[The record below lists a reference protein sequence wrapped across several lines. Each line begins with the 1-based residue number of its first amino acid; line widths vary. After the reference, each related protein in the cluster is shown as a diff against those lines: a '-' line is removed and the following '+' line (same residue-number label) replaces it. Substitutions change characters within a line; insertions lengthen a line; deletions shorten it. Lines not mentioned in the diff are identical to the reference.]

1 MLKEVISSLNLKSED
16 IVLDATAGG
25 GGHAGEILKKIL
37 PDGKLIGLDA
47 DPSVLKIAEETL
59 KNFTGSFKLIN
70 ENFKNLDI
78 VLSKENIKS
87 VNAILFDLGISSYQI
102 EDKSRGFSIKEN
114 ARLDMRMDP
123 SLTKTAYDIVNGY
136 AEKELSDIIMR
147 FGEDRLH
154 NRISRYIAE
163 ERSRKPIE
171 TTHEL
176 AAIIRK
182 AIGFRH
188 KGSRIDPATRTFQAI
203 RIAVNGELDALEEGL
218 KKAVAWLD
226 VGGRIAVISFHSL
239 EDRIVKNLFKGYASL
254 GVLKIITKKP
264 IRPSDEEVQLN
275 PRSRSS
281 RLRVAER
288 I

>member
-1 MLKEVISSLNLKSED
+1 MLEEVVSALNLKSGD
-16 IVLDATAGG
+16 VVLDATVGS

-47 DPSVLKIAEETL
+47 DPSILKIAEENL
-59 KNFTGSFKLIN
+59 KNFIDAFKLIN

-78 VLSKENIKS
+78 ILSKENIKNI
-87 VNAILFDLGISSYQI
+87 NAILFDLGISSYQI
-102 EDKSRGFSIKEN
+102 EDKYRGFSIKEN

-123 SLTKTAYDIVNGY
+123 RLKITAYDIVNNY
-136 AEKELSDIIMR
+136 TEKELSDIIMQ

-154 NRISRYIAE
+154 NRISRYIVE
-163 ERSRKPIE
+163 ERSKKTIE
-171 TTHEL
+171 TTYDL
-176 AAIIRK
+176 AAIIHK
-182 AIGFRH
+182 AVGFRY
-188 KGSRIDPATRTFQAI
+188 KRTRIDPATRTFQAI
-203 RIAVNGELDALEEGL
+203 RIAVNNELDALEEGL

-226 VGGRIAVISFHSL
+226 VGGRIVIISFHSL
-239 EDRIVKNLFKGYASL
+239 EDRIVKNLFKGYAGL
-254 GVLKIITKKP
+254 GILKIITKKP
-264 IRPSDEEVQLN
+264 IRPSGEEVRLN